1 MNLSIYSDAL
11 GLFSYDETTKKIKN
25 CEGNIYWSLNS
36 NNITD
41 AKQLLLVAESLFSS
55 IEVFHKQVR
64 TSVAAYLL
72 DYKNDFWPEYDEND
86 PTLNWE
92 AVDAGE
98 YNITQEKFVSS
109 IRLYD
114 VVISKEVIYCEFDD
128 GDLFGGHRIHATFSN
143 DLKLLE
149 ASI

>member
-1 MNLSIYSDAL
+1 MNSSIYSNAL
-11 GLFSYDETTKKIKN
+11 GLFRYDETTKKFKN
-25 CEGNIYWSLNS
+25 CAGNIYWSLNS
-36 NNITD
+36 NNTMD
-41 AKQLLLVAESLFSS
+41 AKQLLLIAESLFSS

-86 PTLNWE
+86 PTLSWE

-98 YNITQEKFVSS
+98 YNLTQEKFVSS
-109 IRLYD
+109 ITLYD
-114 VVISKEVIYCEFDD
+114 VVISKEVINCEFHD
-128 GDLFGGHRIHATFSN
+128 GDLFGGHRIHASFSH
-143 DLKLLE
+143 DLKILE

>member
-1 MNLSIYSDAL
+1 MNSSIYSDAL
-11 GLFSYDETTKKIKN
+11 GLFSYDETTKNFRNCQGKI
-25 CEGNIYWSLNS
+25 CWSLNS
-36 NNITD
+36 NNTVD
-41 AKQLLLVAESLFSS
+41 ANQLLLVAERLFSS
-55 IEVFHKQVR
+55 IELFHNQVR

-86 PTLNWE
+86 PTLSWE

-98 YNITQEKFVSS
+98 YNITHEKFVSS
-109 IRLYD
+109 IILCD
-114 VVISKEVIYCEFDD
+114 VVISKEVINCEFDD

-143 DLKLLE
+143 DLRLLE